1 MNARILPPALLLAAL
16 AFAGAPLVTPPFTG
30 YDPAIFPVN
39 IARPSVQPA
48 GYAFAIW
55 GVIYLWLIVHAG
67 FALMRRNGDA
77 AYLRPALPLLGA
89 LLLGTLWLAIAG
101 SSPITATAVILTMAA
116 LALSAYLRA
125 DPRYDRWL
133 LAAPL
138 AIFAGWLTAA
148 AAVSL
153 GVILAGYGLLGDTA
167 AAIAMLIL
175 VLAVAMTVQ
184 ASRPSLPVY
193 GATVTWAVI
202 GIVVA
207 NWGVND
213 TVTNAALAGAL
224 AMAAATFGL
233 MWSGKPAY

>member
-1 MNARILPPALLLAAL
+1 MSQRTLPPALLLAAL
-16 AFAGAPLVTPPFTG
+16 AFAAAPLVTPPFMG
-30 YDPAIFPVN
+30 YDPAIFPVI

-67 FALMRRNGDA
+67 FALLRRNGDA

-89 LLLGTLWLAIAG
+89 LILGTLWLAIAG
-101 SSPITATAVILTMAA
+101 SYPITATAVILIMAA
-116 LALSAYLRA
+116 LALTAYLRA
-125 DPRYDRWL
+125 DPTYERWL

-153 GVILAGYGLLGDTA
+153 GVILAGYGVLGDTA

-175 VLAVAMTVQ
+175 VLAVALPVQ
-184 ASRPSLPVY
+184 ASRPHMPVY
-193 GATVTWAVI
+193 GATVTWAII
-202 GIVVA
+202 GIIVA
-207 NWGVND
+207 NWGLND
-213 TVTNAALAGAL
+213 AVTNAAVAGAL
-224 AMAAATFGL
+224 VMATATL
-233 MWSGKPAY
+233 ALSQSRKPAY